1 MGQGGGRR
9 WLGSA
14 VAVVLEDVAAAPGG
28 KPRNKRVVAKCYGMA
43 TGYGGAAM
51 TVKPKAPARR
61 AKAVPGQ
68 PTRIAPDVFAAAQ
81 QAAARESRSAA
92 EQVNHWARVGQS
104 VALHQSASRR
114 RIEAVL
120 AGSLPMSVLRPDER
134 EIVNAEL
141 DAAITAKAQSTPLGA
156 AVSTDGVTTVALD
169 DEGRLV
175 EYRPDGTSRVLD
187 PTPVDGA
194 IRA

>member
-1 MGQGGGRR
+1 
-9 WLGSA
+9 
-14 VAVVLEDVAAAPGG
+14 
-28 KPRNKRVVAKCYGMA
+28 MA
-43 TGYGGAAM
+43 TGYGGDAM

-61 AKAVPGQ
+61 TKAVPGQ